1 MKTLPLD
8 TLPDPR
14 AELLRAWAHPDH
26 GATSR
31 VAAAAAARAGH
42 ATPPREREWLSRL
55 GRLLR
60 SRRVT
65 MAIGALLA
73 IVGFSGAGYV
83 EAKAEVAQ
91 VLLRHAWQR
100 TLESGRP
107 ERPWPWAD
115 TRPVARLWVPR
126 LAIDQIVLT
135 GASGRT
141 LAFGPAL
148 STGAAQ
154 PGEIGNAIVSGHR
167 DTHFAFL
174 SDVRPGDRVWLET
187 RRGRFAYAI
196 TGAEVVDSRYVELS
210 THAEDA
216 RLTLVTCYPFNAV
229 VPGGPLRYVVSA
241 RLVTVAGSS

>member
-1 MKTLPLD
+1 MKPLA
-8 TLPDPR
+8 LHPPVIDPR
-14 AELLRAWAHPDH
+14 AELLRAWAGRDRHSTST
-26 GATSR
+26 GTATTANAK
-31 VAAAAAARAGH
+31 VANRQ
-42 ATPPREREWLSRL
+42 REWLSRVGRVL
-55 GRLLR
+55 G

-65 MAIGALLA
+65 LALGTLLA
-73 IVGFSGAGYV
+73 VVGFGGAGYV
-83 EAKAEVAQ
+83 EAKAQVAQ
-91 VLLRHAWQR
+91 VLLRNAWQR
-100 TLESGRP
+100 TLDSGHP
-107 ERPWPWAD
+107 SRPWPWAD

-148 STGAAQ
+148 STGAAM
-154 PGEIGNAIVSGHR
+154 PGDIGNAIVSGHR
-167 DTHFAFL
+167 DTHFQFL
-174 SDVRPGDRVWLET
+174 QYLSTGDRVWLET
-187 RRGRFAYAI
+187 QHGRYAYAI

-241 RLVTVAGSS
+241 RLVTKAGTS